1 MRTSSPSTSLRAR
14 RHTLSRPYRRLAIM
28 LMSLP
33 ALVVVLGVLYQ
44 LGMTYLEGSP
54 RSFGES
60 MEWAAETLTTTGY
73 GRDVSWTHPVMQFF
87 VIFVQF
93 AGVLLVFLV
102 FPIFVIP
109 FFEEHFQARL
119 PTAIPDLA
127 GKVLI
132 YRFGPAVMSLL
143 DELDEAQVPVV
154 IFEEDEA
161 VARRL
166 HDRGRA
172 VVLGNLEEDD
182 PDLTHLVGGRGLVVN
197 GEDDANAAMTLS
209 ARYHGFTGPI
219 VALVKNPERRLPML
233 RAGATT
239 AFTPDHV
246 LAAALASRASV
257 LISPRVAGVR
267 QLGHHLEV
275 AELRVHATSPLAGGT
290 IAGSAI
296 RSRTGATVVGMWTG
310 GVLVRQP
317 SLTSKLEVGCILVAV
332 GSQQAIA
339 RLSQLATPVPRG
351 GPFLVVGYGSVGR
364 KVAEFLRDANEAVRV
379 VAGYSSDGVDLE
391 GDPLSPEILE
401 RAGAREAQAVVL
413 TLESDS
419 ATLFAA
425 GVVRNLAADVVIIA
439 AASRVENVSRIHR
452 AGADFVLSV
461 SQVAG
466 QLLAYHLLG
475 QESVSLTA
483 GIKIVATAAGNLA
496 GRPLVT
502 TSIQEQ
508 TGCSVVAVERGE
520 DLIVQFDR
528 SFTVQAGDVVYLSGT
543 NETLAEYF
551 RQFPE
556 TQVSPV
562 PRRTSP
568 LVEGAETS

>member
-1 MRTSSPSTSLRAR
+1 MRTIP
-14 RHTLSRPYRRLAIM
+14 RPYRRLAIM

-33 ALVVVLGVLYQ
+33 ALLLALGILYQ
-44 LGMTYLEGSP
+44 LGMAFLEGSP
-54 RSFGES
+54 RTFGES
-60 MEWAAETLTTTGY
+60 LEWAAETLTTTGY
-73 GRDVSWTHPVMQFF
+73 GRDVRWTHPVMQFF
-87 VIFVQF
+87 VIFIQF
-93 AGVLLVFLV
+93 VGVFLVFLI

-132 YRFGPAVMSLL
+132 YRFGPAVTSLL
-143 DELDEAQVPVV
+143 DELDEAKVPVV

-161 VARRL
+161 IARRL
-166 HDRGRA
+166 HDRGRL

-182 PDLTHLVGGRGLVVN
+182 PDLSNLVGGRGLVVN

-219 VALVKNPERRLPML
+219 VALVKNPERRRPML

-267 QLGHHLEV
+267 QLGHHLDV
-275 AELRVHATSPLAGGT
+275 AELRVHAASPLVGRT
-290 IAGSAI
+290 IADCGI
-296 RSRTGATVVGMWTG
+296 RSRTGATIVGLWTG
-310 GVLVRQP
+310 GVLLRQP
-317 SLTSKLEVGCILVAV
+317 TVTSRLEMGTILVAV
-332 GSQQAIA
+332 GTQQAIA
-339 RLSQLATPVPRG
+339 RLSELATPVARG
-351 GPFLVVGYGSVGR
+351 GAFVVVGYGSVGR
-364 KVAEFLRDANEAVRV
+364 KVAEFLRDADETVRV
-379 VAGYSSDGVDLE
+379 VAADGGDGVDIV

-401 RAGAREAQAVVL
+401 RAGARDAQAVVL
-413 TLESDS
+413 TLGTDS

-439 AASRVENVSRIHR
+439 GASRVENVSRIHR
-452 AGADFVLSV
+452 AGADFALSV
-461 SQVAG
+461 GQVAG

-483 GIKIVATAAGNLA
+483 GIKIVATAAGSLA

-502 TSIQEQ
+502 SEIQER
-508 TGCSVVAVERGE
+508 TGCSVVAVERSE

-528 SFTVQAGDVVYLSGT
+528 SFTVHAGDVVYLSGT
-543 NETLAEYF
+543 NETIAEYF

-556 TQVSPV
+556 TQISPV
-562 PRRTSP
+562 PRRKSLLVDGTETEHRVSP
-568 LVEGAETS
+568 VQPS